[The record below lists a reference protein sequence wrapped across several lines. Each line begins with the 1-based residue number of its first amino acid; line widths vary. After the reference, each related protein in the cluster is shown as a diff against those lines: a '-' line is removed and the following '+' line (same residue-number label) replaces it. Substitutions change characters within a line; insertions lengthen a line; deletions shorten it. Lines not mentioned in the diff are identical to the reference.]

1 MFKIGLNQDFQQIK
15 QDQYV
20 YSKGEVY
27 KPTGAVRPAW
37 WNVRRWKLSS
47 EFGLGWLGIQTNIV
61 FVQVGR
67 HENKVKTTACQELTA
82 DSGFPNVILDS
93 YS

>member
-47 EFGLGWLGIQTNIV
+47 EFGLGWESKPTLFSSRSVDMRTKSKQLLAKNLQQTQV
-61 FVQVGR
+61 FQM
-67 HENKVKTTACQELTA
+67 
-82 DSGFPNVILDS
+82 SS
-93 YS
+93 